1 MQRRL
6 DAPAVCSN
14 CNQRRDLLT
23 EGSGRRSL
31 PPAPIRR
38 HRRDGQW
45 QYRGVSDHEI
55 WPDLRSRPRPQKRSL
70 TPRCLCLSRSRR
82 SPRCDRRS
90 PQRRA
95 QSAPSLHR
103 PSHSIVRFAVARS
116 RRSALLRPRMRAA
129 GGLDRAIREPLESN
143 YRRPR
148 VNLLTTRADGAIVEF
163 SSTVAARNPLHIAR
177 CEAHESAASGHDSFL
192 SRFTPWPPTRATT
205 RPRSK
210 RSERTALRPQ
220 AKAPD
225 PSRLQIR
232 HRHAATALRLSVVDA
247 SEPHSVLPIHSRTS
261 TRNRHR
267 RSTWAGVSWPN
278 DDGIGASGGDNIDRT
293 FARTRTTRST
303 RSVTSLCALSSERL
317 PVRLRASCS
326 RRNGR
331 ATPQRFIEARQ
342 HEGRHLRALLVGQ
355 PA

>member
-1 MQRRL
+1 MCDLGGDLQRGEPWGEQGLARGVPPLLHPVQCSSRAMQRRL

-129 GGLDRAIREPLESN
+129 GGLDRPIREPLESN

-148 VNLLTTRADGAIVEF
+148 VNLLTNARRRRYCRILFDGCG
-163 SSTVAARNPLHIAR
+163 PQ
-177 CEAHESAASGHDSFL
+177 
-192 SRFTPWPPTRATT
+192 PPSH
-205 RPRSK
+205 RPM
-210 RSERTALRPQ
+210 
-220 AKAPD
+220 
-225 PSRLQIR
+225 
-232 HRHAATALRLSVVDA
+232 
-247 SEPHSVLPIHSRTS
+247 
-261 TRNRHR
+261 
-267 RSTWAGVSWPN
+267 
-278 DDGIGASGGDNIDRT
+278 
-293 FARTRTTRST
+293 
-303 RSVTSLCALSSERL
+303 
-317 PVRLRASCS
+317 
-326 RRNGR
+326 
-331 ATPQRFIEARQ
+331 
-342 HEGRHLRALLVGQ
+342 
-355 PA
+355 

>member
-1 MQRRL
+1 V
-6 DAPAVCSN
+6 AS
-14 CNQRRDLLT
+14 T
-23 EGSGRRSL
+23 E
-31 PPAPIRR
+31 
-38 HRRDGQW
+38 
-45 QYRGVSDHEI
+45 
-55 WPDLRSRPRPQKRSL
+55 PQ
-70 TPRCLCLSRSRR
+70 LS
-82 SPRCDRRS
+82 
-90 PQRRA
+90 
-95 QSAPSLHR
+95 
-103 PSHSIVRFAVARS
+103 
-116 RRSALLRPRMRAA
+116 
-129 GGLDRAIREPLESN
+129 
-143 YRRPR
+143 
-148 VNLLTTRADGAIVEF
+148 LLTTGSDGGIVEF

-177 CEAHESAASGHDSFL
+177 CEAHESAASGHDSFR

-210 RSERTALRPQ
+210 TIGTDCASTQ

-278 DDGIGASGGDNIDRT
+278 DDGIGESGGGNIGRT

-303 RSVTSLCALSSERL
+303 RSVTNICALSSERW
-317 PVRLRASCS
+317 PVRLRGSCS
-326 RRNGR
+326 RRNER

-342 HEGRHLRALLVGQ
+342 
-355 PA
+355 P

>member
-1 MQRRL
+1 MGGTGLRARCSPCAAASPVL
-6 DAPAVCSN
+6 IASDAEAAGRARGCSN

-55 WPDLRSRPRPQKRSL
+55 WPDLRSCPRPQKRSL

-129 GGLDRAIREPLESN
+129 GGLDRPIREPLERN

-148 VNLLTTRADGAIVEF
+148 VNLLTNARRRRYCRILFDGCG
-163 SSTVAARNPLHIAR
+163 PQ
-177 CEAHESAASGHDSFL
+177 
-192 SRFTPWPPTRATT
+192 PPSH
-205 RPRSK
+205 RPM
-210 RSERTALRPQ
+210 
-220 AKAPD
+220 
-225 PSRLQIR
+225 
-232 HRHAATALRLSVVDA
+232 
-247 SEPHSVLPIHSRTS
+247 
-261 TRNRHR
+261 
-267 RSTWAGVSWPN
+267 
-278 DDGIGASGGDNIDRT
+278 
-293 FARTRTTRST
+293 
-303 RSVTSLCALSSERL
+303 
-317 PVRLRASCS
+317 
-326 RRNGR
+326 
-331 ATPQRFIEARQ
+331 
-342 HEGRHLRALLVGQ
+342 
-355 PA
+355 